1 MIEIEDRKEFVRAFV
16 AGITVVPDEPRI
28 ELQMRKDPGGPTEIL
43 YL

>member
-28 ELQMRKDPGGPTEIL
+28 ELQMRKDPGGPTGIL
-43 YL
+43 YM

>member
-28 ELQMRKDPGGPTEIL
+28 ELQMPKNPGGPTGIL

>member
-28 ELQMRKDPGGPTEIL
+28 ELQMRKDPGGPTGIL